1 MPAGSQESP
10 ASKPDGSPC
19 CKVGRVA
26 ARYGFVADLDRFGR
40 AWADPDG
47 ASLRDLARRFNRAVV
62 RNALREAGKRPVD
75 GEAANVYALLAGERE
90 ASEGAVRRLE
100 DRLERDGVD
109 PATLREDFVS
119 YRTVDRHF
127 KRCESRERDEGTDR
141 EDPQAA
147 GLARIRRLRR
157 RLEAV
162 TEGTVT
168 DLAAA
173 GHLDSGEF
181 DVVVD
186 VRAVCGE
193 CGTRTPVGTVI
204 EEGCPTCGA
213 SR

>member
-1 MPAGSQESP
+1 MPAGPQESS
-10 ASKPDGSPC
+10 ASGLDPSSC

-26 ARYGFVADLDRFGR
+26 ARYGFVPDLDRFGR
-40 AWADPDG
+40 VWADPDG
-47 ASLRDLARRFNRAVV
+47 ASLRELARQYNRAVV
-62 RNALREAGKRPVD
+62 RNALREAGERPVD
-75 GEAANVYALLAGERE
+75 GEAANVHALLAGERE

-109 PATLREDFVS
+109 PAALRDDFVS
-119 YRTVDRHF
+119 YRTIDRHF
-127 KRCESRERDEGTDR
+127 KTCEGRERDDATGG

-162 TEGTVT
+162 TEGTVS

-186 VRAVCGE
+186 LQAVCPE

-204 EEGCPTCGA
+204 EEGCPVCG
-213 SR
+213 R